1 MSVTNAFLSNIG
13 SRMSLVRAE
22 TARIREAIIDANK
35 AGAEQGRLF
44 SSQDDLSL
52 VYRYGAY
59 RQPPETFNILKF
71 RQIDCAIMLGDRKIA
86 AANFMEIKAID
97 DLTDHDLFWELDK
110 ESNRH
115 AAIGTAFLSGW
126 DAYNVS
132 ESGNFVVLDHLAATS
147 DRPPAQWSK
156 LLNEFVEQKLFKDA
170 FVMLTNPYP
179 HDVVNVIN
187 KGHHDEAMQDF
198 ARRRHEAKWN
208 FAEKYLGFT
217 RYSDEAYSSSWMYK
231 MSSKCHGPQ
240 PEFRKFDISDL
251 DGAMRHDNP
260 KRSKSR

>member
-22 TARIREAIIDANK
+22 TARIRESIINANK
-35 AGAEQGRLF
+35 AEPEGGRLF
-44 SSQDDLSL
+44 STQDDMSL
-52 VYRYGAY
+52 IYRYGAY
-59 RQPPETFNILKF
+59 RQPPETFNILKY
-71 RQIDCAIMLGDRKIA
+71 RQIDCAIFLDDRKIA
-86 AANFMEIKAID
+86 GANFLEVKAID

-110 ESNRH
+110 HSNDY

-132 ESGNFVVLDHLAATS
+132 ETGSFVVLDHLATTS
-147 DRPPAQWSK
+147 DRHPAQWSK
-156 LLNEFVEQKLFKDA
+156 MLNEFIEQKLLKDA

-179 HDVVNVIN
+179 HDVVNIIN
-187 KGHHDEAMQDF
+187 EGHRDDAMQDF

-217 RYSDEAYSSSWMYK
+217 KYSEDAYSSNWMYK
-231 MSSKCHGPQ
+231 MSDKCHGPQ
-240 PEFRKFDISDL
+240 PEFRKFDICDL
-251 DGAMRHDNP
+251 DDAMRIDNP
-260 KRSKSR
+260 RRRRSR

>member
-1 MSVTNAFLSNIG
+1 MPTNAFLSNIG
-13 SRMSLVRAE
+13 SRMTLVRAE

-35 AGAEQGRLF
+35 AEPERGRVF
-44 SSQDDLSL
+44 STLDDMSL
-52 VYRYGAY
+52 VYRYGAF
-59 RQPPETFNILKF
+59 RQPPETFNILKY
-71 RQIDCAIMLGDRKIA
+71 RQIDCAVIVGDKKIA
-86 AANFMEIKAID
+86 AANFLEVKAID

-110 ESNRH
+110 QSNEY

-132 ESGNFVVLDHLAATS
+132 ETGSFVVLDHLAATS

-156 LLNEFVEQKLFKDA
+156 LLNEFVEQKLLNDA
-170 FVMLTNPYP
+170 FVILTNPYP

-187 KGHHDEAMQDF
+187 KGHRDDAMQDF

-217 RYSDEAYSSSWMYK
+217 KYSDEAYSSNWMYK
-231 MSSKCHGPQ
+231 MSDKCLGPE
-240 PEFRKFDISDL
+240 PEFRKFDICDL
-251 DGAMRHDNP
+251 DDAMRHDNP
-260 KRSKSR
+260 RRKKSR